1 MEDNRA
7 NSNKNTSDKDSFQ
20 RMLALAEF
28 GVKRMEERRA
38 VEFRVFIS
46 YITLLV
52 LALYQLV
59 KQQNPIHVFIKLI
72 LPKDSIGLELWEGIA
87 LYILALSIHT
97 IYVMWQVGVGIAM
110 DNDAYRRNFYLKKA
124 ECLSGS
130 ILEYEDFDSRN
141 KIKLIAKY
149 RQQFKYL
156 WIICKD
162 WSRMLLVTIPTLLF
176 IIVVHLFIEK
186 THLECMWISGVNIFI
201 FFVIMIASAIQG
213 YIRDKCKYKKS
224 SEASYEG
231 GKGGSP
237 KADETGRTAV

>member
-1 MEDNRA
+1 MEDNKA
-7 NSNKNTSDKDSFQ
+7 NSNKNNSNIDPFQ
-20 RMLALAEF
+20 RMLDLAEF

-72 LPKDSIGLELWEGIA
+72 LPKDSISLELYECIV
-87 LYILALSIHT
+87 LYLLALSIHT
-97 IYVMWQVGVGIAM
+97 IYMMWQIGVGIAM

-130 ILEYEDFDSRN
+130 TLEYEDFDSRN
-141 KIKLIAKY
+141 KIKRITKY

-186 THLECMWISGVNIFI
+186 THSECLWISGVNILIFI
-201 FFVIMIASAIQG
+201 VIMITSVIQG
-213 YIRDKCKYKKS
+213 YIR
-224 SEASYEG
+224 G
-231 GKGGSP
+231 RGKL
-237 KADETGRTAV
+237 

>member
-1 MEDNRA
+1 MEDNKA
-7 NSNKNTSDKDSFQ
+7 NSNKNNSDKDTFQ
-20 RMLALAEF
+20 RMLGLAEF

-59 KQQNPIHVFIKLI
+59 KQQNPIHGFFKLI
-72 LPKDSIGLELWEGIA
+72 IQRDSISLELWECIV
-87 LYILALSIHT
+87 LYVLALSIHAV
-97 IYVMWQVGVGIAM
+97 YVMWQVGVGIAM
-110 DNDAYRRNFYLKKA
+110 DNDSYRRNFYLKKA
-124 ECLSGS
+124 EDISGYP
-130 ILEYEDFDSRN
+130 LEYESFNSNN
-141 KIKLIAKY
+141 KIKPIMKY

-156 WIICKD
+156 WIICRD

-186 THLECMWISGVNIFI
+186 THSECIWISGVNILIFI
-201 FFVIMIASAIQG
+201 VIMIASVIQG
-213 YIRDKCKYKKS
+213 CIRDKCKCKKS